1 MPALCQG
8 IVLYCFEDI
17 KIKEDI
23 IFANKE
29 FRVLGERDE

>member
-1 MPALCQG
+1 MCQG

-23 IFANKE
+23 ISANKE
-29 FRVLGERDE
+29 LRVLGGRDE